1 MGFTGSLFQQK
12 TKAVCVNADPDYSY
26 ALTAFH
32 YIHQNP
38 MRAGLVKKMEDWE
51 FSSFKDYL
59 GLRAG
64 KLCNQSLAG
73 RLLDLDVK
81 HLYKESYAIIR
92 DDVLNNIVDR
102 TFL

>member
-12 TKAVCVNADPDYSY
+12 TKAVCVNADPKNSY
-26 ALTAFH
+26 ELTAFH

-51 FSSFKDYL
+51 FSSFKDHL

-64 KLCNQSLAG
+64 KLCNIQLAES
-73 RLLDLDVK
+73 LLDLDMK
-81 HLYKESYAIIR
+81 HLYKESYTIIR
-92 DDVLNNIVDR
+92 EDVLSNIVDK
-102 TFL
+102 TFI

>member
-12 TKAVCVNADPDYSY
+12 TKSVCVNVDSEYSY

-38 MRAGLVKKMEDWE
+38 IRAGLVNKMEDWE
-51 FSSFKDYL
+51 FSSFKDHL

-64 KLCNQSLAG
+64 KLCNIQLAAS
-73 RLLDLDVK
+73 LLDLDVK
-81 HLYKESYAIIR
+81 HLYKESYKIIR
-92 DDVLNNIVDR
+92 EDVLSNIIDK
-102 TFL
+102 TFI